1 MLCKL
6 SIPYRVT
13 RKNTKT
19 IRYGRPIT
27 VPIKR
32 TMRVIWKRKWRLPI
46 TPWLSIGVAL
56 VADVCFITVSSHCNR
71 HLSLIIRCPR
81 TDYFSVIVRIVKLKM
96 QMRSRAVSGRTHISN
111 HLLSSNFRTIFNVFC
126 KAFKVTVQQ
135 INANIFG
142 NFAKN
147 IILVN
152 GRN

>member
-56 VADVCFITVSSHCNR
+56 VADVCFITVSSNCNR

-96 QMRSRAVSGRTHISN
+96 QMRSRAVSGRTHISITCLRLIFALSLMSFAKPLRWPYN
-111 HLLSSNFRTIFNVFC
+111 RLTQTSSGILPRTLSS
-126 KAFKVTVQQ
+126 
-135 INANIFG
+135 
-142 NFAKN
+142 
-147 IILVN
+147 
-152 GRN
+152 